1 MINLKYQLD
10 QKGGS
15 DLADLIKLCN
25 GVERINIIPSINP
38 NNFNQT
44 KANKSVINTKNIKFE
59 NALFFLFPRCYDN
72 LLRFFYKCV
81 KITDGRYPNWLD
93 EIVVNEK
100 CGKMVVQLQL
110 FKDLDQIVIEEI
122 EDSCSGTNCHE
133 KVKQILYAQA
143 IIKGGTYTKPIV
155 KYFFNQLLIRLLLF
169 LKLLVENDIIMDYNV
184 DNKGKENS
192 KILSKDIRLPN
203 SKYFTDV
210 PTSLE
215 DYNSSQAVVIFLT
228 ELVDKFLELSSG
240 TYAIYRK
247 EIKEIEKNNQQL
259 FNKMTDIEKKDVDDW
274 VYPQDFDTMDEGR
287 ELLKQVKRKNI
298 RLGFSY
304 INSAILGYKE
314 MVYFGY

>member
-1 MINLKYQLD
+1 MINLKYKLD

-38 NNFNQT
+38 NKFNQK
-44 KANKSVINTKNIKFE
+44 KANDRLIDTKNIKFE
-59 NALFFLFPRCYDN
+59 NALFFLFPRCYDK

-81 KITDGRYPNWLD
+81 KITDDGYPHWLG
-93 EIVVNEK
+93 EVVNEN
-100 CGKMVVQLQL
+100 CGKMVVQLNL
-110 FKDLDQIVIEEI
+110 FEELDKIVTVKI

-133 KVKQILYAQA
+133 KVKEILYAQA

-155 KYFFNQLLIRLLLF
+155 KYLFNELLIRLLLF
-169 LKLLVENDIIMDYNV
+169 LKTFIENDGIKMDYNV
-184 DNKGKENS
+184 NNKGKEIS

-228 ELVDKFLELSSG
+228 DLTDKFFELSSERHG
-240 TYAIYRK
+240 KR
-247 EIKEIEKNNQQL
+247 IKQLKKRNLQL
-259 FNKMTDIEKKDVDDW
+259 FNEVEAIRKKNYNDWSSQDENKMDK
-274 VYPQDFDTMDEGR
+274 YFQ
-287 ELLKQVKRKNI
+287 LLDQIKQNDI

>member
-44 KANKSVINTKNIKFE
+44 KANQSVIDRKNIKFE

-81 KITDGRYPNWLD
+81 KTTDGRYPNWLD
-93 EIVVNEK
+93 EIVVNEN
-100 CGKMVVQLQL
+100 CGKMVVQQQL
-110 FKDLDQIVIEEI
+110 FKDLDKIVTVEI

-133 KVKQILYAQA
+133 KVKEISYAQA

-169 LKLLVENDIIMDYNV
+169 LKTFIENDGIKMDYNV
-184 DNKGKENS
+184 NNKGKEIS
-192 KILSKDIRLPN
+192 QILSNNIRLQN

-228 ELVDKFLELSSG
+228 DLTDKFFELSSERHG
-240 TYAIYRK
+240 KR
-247 EIKEIEKNNQQL
+247 IKQLKKRNLQL
-259 FNKMTDIEKKDVDDW
+259 FNEVEAIRKKNYNDWSSQDENKMNK
-274 VYPQDFDTMDEGR
+274 YFQ
-287 ELLKQVKRKNI
+287 LLDKIKQNDI